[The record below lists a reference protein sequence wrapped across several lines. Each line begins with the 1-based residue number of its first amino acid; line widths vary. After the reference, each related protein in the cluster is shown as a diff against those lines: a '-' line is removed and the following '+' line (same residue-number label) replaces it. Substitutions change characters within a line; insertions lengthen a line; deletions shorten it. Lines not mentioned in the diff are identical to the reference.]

1 MIILIMLDAILIIFS
16 VIVAIITGHEI
27 DRLKAKI
34 VELEQTKQ
42 EAFQRLREAQQRR
55 VSVEATR
62 DLLERTKGEKLMER
76 AMLAAELE
84 QLEEELGPEHEI
96 ELSRSMDK
104 ESFEDS
110 SEKEEQPAE
119 EGAPVEKESSS
130 AERQIKVRQPLAQR
144 PLDFDAS

>member
-1 MIILIMLDAILIIFS
+1 MIILIILNAILIILD
-16 VIVAIITGHEI
+16 VIVAIVTGHEI
-27 DRLKAKI
+27 DRLKAKL

-42 EAFQRLREAQQRR
+42 EAFQRLKEAQQRR

-104 ESFEDS
+104 EPFEDS
-110 SEKEEQPAE
+110 FEKEEQPAE
-119 EGAPVEKESSS
+119 EGEPVKKESSS
-130 AERQIKVRQPLAQR
+130 TERLIKVRQPLAQR